1 MHLQVATSGEAV
13 GGSRYRTLGR
23 LGSGGMAD
31 VDLALQTGV
40 GGSSRLC
47 VLKRVR
53 KDLAGRAEF
62 VSMFFEEARISAS
75 LSHPNIVQIYEVGGD
90 EQDCF
95 LAMEFLRGRSY
106 AHVARASKFELAD
119 YRIDLEVLIATLN
132 GLEHAHQRRDLAGKP
147 MDLVH
152 RDISPPNVIVT
163 YEGEI
168 KLLDFGVAKIK
179 DSVIQTEAGILK
191 GKVAYMAPEMV
202 AGDALDARA
211 DIYAVGVMLWEATA
225 GRDRWPRM
233 NDMAILA
240 QLARGGPVEPPGATE
255 RGLPALAD
263 AITLRALADDPN
275 DRYQTAAELRE
286 ALVELCERLGGRL
299 SQSEIAAHMSARFGA
314 DLEREGNEI
323 EQALKAQHITP
334 GRGTDAEV
342 GGFTKRVRRTS
353 ERPSDRPGERPSARP
368 NGRPEAD
375 SHPDVESQR
384 TPQSRG
390 RMWALFAAVAL
401 AGAIVAK
408 LLAPSSGGGAAK
420 GGEAAE
426 SAAPVPPPVVSV
438 APVAA
443 PEEPAPASSTPGAKP
458 KPTTRAGKPAKSER
472 STSVPSPAQP
482 GSRGLSLDRQDP
494 WKE

>member
-95 LAMEFLRGRSY
+95 LAMEFLRGHSY
-106 AHVARASKFELAD
+106 AHVVRASKFELSD
-119 YRIDLEVLIATLN
+119 YRVDLEVLIATLN
-132 GLEHAHQRRDLAGKP
+132 GLEHAHQRRDLSGKP
-147 MDLVH
+147 MGLVH

-202 AGDALDARA
+202 SGDALDARA

-240 QLARGGPVEPPGATE
+240 QLTRGGPVESPGAAE
-255 RGLPALAD
+255 RGLPPLADEIALKALAE
-263 AITLRALADDPN
+263 DPN
-275 DRYQTAAELRE
+275 DRYQTAAELRD
-286 ALVELCERLGGRL
+286 ALLELCERLGGRL
-299 SQSEIAAHMSARFGA
+299 SQSEIAAHMAERFGA
-314 DLEREGNEI
+314 DREREGLEI
-323 EQALKAQHITP
+323 EQALKSQHITP

-353 ERPSDRPGERPSARP
+353 ERPAP
-368 NGRPEAD
+368 D
-375 SHPDVESQR
+375 SHPGVDSQR
-384 TPQSRG
+384 TPQARG
-390 RMWALFAAVAL
+390 RMWALLAAVAL

-408 LLAPSSGGGAAK
+408 LLAPTSGGGAAK
-420 GGEAAE
+420 GGDAAE
-426 SAAPVPPPVVSV
+426 SSATTLEPPNSA

-443 PEEPAPASSTPGAKP
+443 PAEPAPASSVPERKPKSAPRAGKAGKPERAATPGA
-458 KPTTRAGKPAKSER
+458 
-472 STSVPSPAQP
+472 AQP